1 MVDCSECKWKQES
14 NSLSCKKN
22 DSNVGWINCDYR
34 CTPFQGDK
42 FVDNYLSENFKE
54 NYFCDGPK
62 TSNDCKEQN
71 IKLQESF
78 NTNKDICV
86 FDSNICEISQDISLD
101 DLIKNS
107 NIYSLENKD
116 IYNEELLEEG
126 NLKII
131 KNTEDLKDKLD
142 NSSIISNCSI
152 QELYKQNKCENRDI
166 NDCEELEGCTFDF
179 MSTNQCLNKDLVLPN
194 IEFDRFYNDLY
205 SDENKINPFFNILY
219 QRYKQ
224 LREIKNWPCLDTD
237 TDFPYNCKNDDIFE
251 KMYIKSEYKNMIGD
265 TVSIT
270 INADKL
276 LHDRNMLIEL
286 INERCFNSTSGETYC
301 LDFDVE
307 ANLQNIDKY
316 ANIIRNNTLS
326 IFSELKPYTLEKIPY
341 ILLIEFQLF
350 LENNENNNL
359 EDIIGNVKD
368 INNLQLYPE
377 STDILIKNFE
387 KNIEFKNCFN
397 DIFYIKNE
405 ENLFDFILTNKLINW
420 ENIHFEYI
428 KLKIDKFIEI
438 GPHSINNCFRL
449 VDNIN
454 DSICNGEITTGLLE
468 ILFLITELIGIQI
481 DINNIDQNDPKFI
494 LLMDIVIPTIPNI
507 VKKITD
513 LTNYYENNNCGSLN
527 NKSKILLEFY
537 EKILQTNKPIIN
549 YNLFNNNMF
558 SNFFSDFTK
567 GNIYKKI
574 ILLIFIYLI
583 ISNLTSLFKK

>member
-1 MVDCSECKWKQES
+1 MVDCSKCEWKLES

-22 DSNVGWINCDYR
+22 DSNVGWVNCDYR
-34 CTPFQGDK
+34 CTPFQGEK
-42 FVDNYLSENFKE
+42 FEDNYFSENFKE
-54 NYFCDGPK
+54 NYFCNGP
-62 TSNDCKEQN
+62 TNENSCKEQN
-71 IKLQESF
+71 IKIKENF
-78 NTNKDICV
+78 NTNKDICI
-86 FDSNICEISQDISLD
+86 FDKNICKITEDISLN

-116 IYNEELLEEG
+116 IYNEELLENG

-152 QELYKQNKCENRDI
+152 EELYKQNECEDRDI
-166 NDCEELEGCTFDF
+166 NECEQLEGCAFDF
-179 MSTNQCLNKDLVLPN
+179 KTNTCFNKRLILPN
-194 IEFDRFYNDLY
+194 IEFEKFYNDLY
-205 SDENKINPFFNILY
+205 SEKETNSFFNILY
-219 QRYKQ
+219 QRYQQ
-224 LREIKNWPCLDTD
+224 LREIKNWPCLDLD
-237 TDFPYNCKNDDIFE
+237 IDFPYNCKNDDIFE
-251 KMYIKSEYKNMIGD
+251 KMYIKNEYKNMND
-265 TVSIT
+265 ELVSIK
-270 INADKL
+270 ISHNQL
-276 LHDRNMLIEL
+276 QHDRNMLIEL
-286 INERCFNSTSGETYC
+286 INERCFNKLGINKYC
-301 LDFDVE
+301 LDFQNE

-316 ANIIRNNTLS
+316 ASIIRNNTLS
-326 IFSELKPYTLEKIPY
+326 LFSELKPYTFEKIPY
-341 ILLIEFQLF
+341 ILIIEFQLF
-350 LENNENNNL
+350 LETNENNNL

-368 INNLQLYPE
+368 LNNLQLYSE
-377 STDILIKNFE
+377 STDILIQKIGKNQE
-387 KNIEFKNCFN
+387 LKNCFN

-405 ENLFDFILTNKLINW
+405 ETLFDYILTNKLTNW

-481 DINNIDQNDPKFI
+481 DINNINQNDPKFI

-558 SNFFSDFTK
+558 NNFFSDFTK

-583 ISNLTSLFKK
+583 ISNLSSLFKK